1 MSNGIYD
8 QRDIARWSSNG
19 RTAAR
24 VGANSTRIAVLA
36 DRPSRVEAGLS
47 GIEQVFATGLVLAML
62 ALTGVAWNFVP
73 FLGAAMVLLGI
84 FFVTRRLA
92 AFSGAPT
99 RLGSGSFFRAASV
112 VPAWAWF
119 SSLSIIGASA
129 LYRSIVIAWL
139 PDWLRNGASTA
150 AIVAAVLLLTVVPF
164 LISRGIVRSYR
175 KARADEAEADLA
187 LAHMLGGNPRLFLP
201 DPQTG
206 LPQASWNYAKDGS
219 IIVHPHA
226 TFDPAG
232 AADRLAQTSL
242 GTRWEIDR
250 ADWQSI
256 VLVPISEATAARLEQ
271 RRASGGLV
279 EGVSDLA
286 GVPTTS
292 APVLDLDDDDPF
304 GATPSIADAPGDDS
318 TPTSFGEE
326 AWR

>member
-1 MSNGIYD
+1 MSGIYD
-8 QRDIARWSSNG
+8 NRDIQRWSANS
-19 RTAAR
+19 RVAAHL
-24 VGANSTRIAVLA
+24 GARSTRIAVLA
-36 DRPSRVEAGLS
+36 DRPSNVERGLS
-47 GIEQVFATGLVLAML
+47 GIEQTFATVLVLIML

-73 FLGAAMVLLGI
+73 FLGAAMVVLGVY
-84 FFVTRRLA
+84 FVTRRLA

-99 RLGSGSFFRAASV
+99 QLTSFFFRAASV
-112 VPAWAWF
+112 IPAWAW
-119 SSLSIIGASA
+119 LSALSVIGASA
-129 LYRSIVIAWL
+129 LYRSVVIAWL
-139 PDWLRNGASTA
+139 PAWLRDTASAA

-164 LISRGIVRSYR
+164 LISRAIVRAYR

-219 IIVHPHA
+219 VVVHPHA

-232 AADRLAQTSL
+232 AGDRLAQTSL
-242 GTRWEIDR
+242 GTRFEIDR
-250 ADWQSI
+250 ADWQSV
-256 VLVPISEATAARLEQ
+256 VLLPISEATAARLEQ

-286 GVPTTS
+286 GVSTTS

-304 GATPSIADAPGDDS
+304 GATPIADTPGDDS